1 MSLCIMI
8 KDPYRLASNGLFT
21 DLEMSLW
28 KDAKINNYAPL
39 YQYYSNDK
47 YKNSVVTKS
56 LKPILNINPGDYI
69 YLRVNNLIM
78 AKGKAIVVPT
88 QDSDSVINENLASV
102 VNNSTNLNG
111 RNRFRA
117 DSCLTTL
124 QSSGTNNR
132 RGNWVM
138 LFDDAPCFL
147 HSRAFDNHWGQH
159 IYVEKWEE
167 LERPVLVKANMF
179 ISPNNNSA
187 IKELKEA
194 ATASFK

>member
-1 MSLCIMI
+1 MSLCITI
-8 KDPYRLASNGLFT
+8 KDPNRIEYNGLFT

-28 KDAKINNYAPL
+28 KDAKTNNYAPL

-56 LKPILNINPGDYI
+56 LRPILNIKPGDYI

-78 AKGKAIVVPT
+78 AKGIATEVPK
-88 QDSDSVINENLASV
+88 QDISSVINENLSSV
-102 VNNSTNLNG
+102 VNDSKNING

-124 QSSGTNNR
+124 KSEGTNNR

-138 LFDDAPCFL
+138 LFEDAPCFL

-167 LERPVLVKANMF
+167 LDKPVLVKANMF
-179 ISPNNNSA
+179 KTPNNNSA
-187 IKELKEA
+187 IKEFNEDT
-194 ATASFK
+194 TAYFR